1 MDSHDWVIGVRESSP
16 RPSLDTILRVI
27 RRERHRGH
35 GSQSRHN
42 ERRVT
47 RPKTKEETERDLMWH
62 EAFRDNERK
71 ETVAMY
77 DYDALRVRRAEVL
90 RQGNYVHPALIGLPL
105 DDDL

>member
-1 MDSHDWVIGVRESSP
+1 
-16 RPSLDTILRVI
+16 
-27 RRERHRGH
+27 
-35 GSQSRHN
+35 
-42 ERRVT
+42 
-47 RPKTKEETERDLMWH
+47 MWH